1 MGRGKGIDEADLL
14 EVLSLR
20 DDFGVLQKENT
31 QVQSQVS
38 QLQTDVHAICCKQG
52 EISATVGEVEKVVID
67 LGKQLSVING
77 VLHIGQ
83 NDSAGSAFRSTC

>member
-20 DDFGVLQKENT
+20 DDFGVLQKESA

-38 QLQTDVHAICCKQG
+38 KLQTDV
-52 EISATVGEVEKVVID
+52 
-67 LGKQLSVING
+67 
-77 VLHIGQ
+77 
-83 NDSAGSAFRSTC
+83 